1 MLNQKNTR
9 IIADIYTFIQEKMRA
24 TIRRKIDIIKMAII
38 DIEILLTITGI
49 IVWLEVEVEDILIT
63 EVINIIIE
71 ADILSMLALNTYMN
85 NIEST
90 LVTYPTNNTLNFL
103 CINLFVTPS
112 EVLCYPNESNWEC
125 SRSDGL
131 LLLSVWKRPQGRHDS
146 KHYRSASNYSTSYQ
160 STIVTSKMGFTITVV
175 MKSVPY

>member
-38 DIEILLTITGI
+38 DIEILLSITGI

-63 EVINIIIE
+63 EVINLIIE

-90 LVTYPTNNTLNFL
+90 LVIYPTNNTLNFL
-103 CINLFVTPS
+103 CINLFVTHS
-112 EVLCYPNESNWEC
+112 L
-125 SRSDGL
+125 
-131 LLLSVWKRPQGRHDS
+131 
-146 KHYRSASNYSTSYQ
+146 
-160 STIVTSKMGFTITVV
+160 
-175 MKSVPY
+175 